1 MKGRTRIKQDMAGA
15 RKVRFR
21 KSGTVGKQNGTAATE
36 TLQGPGSGERS
47 RKQFVPT
54 QAPPPISK
62 FRDDARTD
70 PPQGQGLPYYQ
81 LGEGEPTVALMA
93 PASFQNPV
101 ILS

>member
-1 MKGRTRIKQDMAGA
+1 MELRVKRTQTTPTM
-15 RKVRFR
+15 
-21 KSGTVGKQNGTAATE
+21 
-36 TLQGPGSGERS
+36 QGES
-47 RKQFVPT
+47 RGLIAL

-81 LGEGEPTVALMA
+81 IGEGQPTVALMA
-93 PASFQNPV
+93 PACFQNPV

>member
-1 MKGRTRIKQDMAGA
+1 MKGRTRIKPDMSAA
-15 RKVRFR
+15 RKVRFSE
-21 KSGTVGKQNGTAATE
+21 SGTVGEQNRTASTQ
-36 TLQGPGSGERS
+36 TLQGPGNGARS

-81 LGEGEPTVALMA
+81 LGEGQPTVALMV
-93 PASFQNPV
+93 PAGFQDPV